1 MRSFR
6 DVNPLKC
13 GIAVTGRANPKLIE
27 RLAIEAEKAGYDY
40 FLVTDHFMV
49 PNSNNHIDVWSFLPY
64 LAAKT
69 NTIRLGSAVTPL
81 PLRPPG
87 MLAKMVAT
95 TDYLSS
101 GRIIVGLG
109 FGWHRP
115 EFEGYS
121 EWYESKERIA
131 FCREALQL
139 MMRLWTEPGPVDF
152 KGKYVHAKGAGLEPK
167 PIQKPFPPIWW
178 GGHLPVSLHTAGKYA
193 DGWMPIGP
201 RWFDESYPKPNE
213 YSKMRKVIL
222 DELRKRKYPAEKFV
236 FTTLIN
242 RTDIPTLRRD
252 VEQYVDAGMTHF
264 TLGEKAE
271 DEKCLKEIARVAKEI
286 GGSF

>member
-1 MRSFR
+1 MKR
-6 DVNPLKC
+6 

-27 RLAIEAEKAGYDY
+27 RLAIEAEKAEYDY
-40 FLVTDHFMV
+40 FLVTDHFML

-69 NTIRLGSAVTPL
+69 AKIRLGTAVTPL
-81 PLRPPG
+81 PFRPPG
-87 MLAKMVAT
+87 MLAKMAAT
-95 TDYLSS
+95 TDYLSD
-101 GRIIVGLG
+101 GRLIIGVG
-109 FGWHRP
+109 FGWYRP

-121 EWYESKERIA
+121 KWHENKERIA
-131 FCREALQL
+131 FSIEAIRL
-139 MMRLWTEPGPVDF
+139 MKRLWTEPGLVDF
-152 KGKYVHAKGAGLEPK
+152 HGKYVHANNAALEPK
-167 PIQKPFPPIWW
+167 PLQKPYPPIWW
-178 GGHLPVSLHTAGKYA
+178 GGHLAVSLHTAGKYA

-222 DELRKRKYPAEKFV
+222 DELTKRKYPEEKFA
-236 FTTLIN
+236 FTNLIN
-242 RTDIPTLRRD
+242 RTDIQTLRKD
-252 VEQYVDAGMTHF
+252 VEQYVDAGINHF

-271 DEKCLKEIARVAKEI
+271 DEKCLKEIALVAKDV